1 MDEDVSWADIPV
13 PVALHKLCL
22 EAVVTEEESLAY
34 IDAYRVIVG
43 SIVFISTFARPD
55 VAFAAHTL
63 STFNSR
69 PGAVHMRLARRVMG
83 YLSRTRTLCI
93 TYRRGEGADISMS
106 FKPVPPEEGP
116 MQPDKSGLPH
126 QAVDSSHAV
135 YRSTTGWITMMAG
148 AAVMWAVRSQLQPS
162 LSSAEAE
169 LYGLSTAVCDVLA
182 FLNVLEEMEV
192 GFKGVISILVDSRAA
207 RLIAEDCAST
217 ARTRHIHRRW
227 FFVQHYINEEVV
239 RIVAVRGTHNGANF
253 VTKAVGGLPFQQ
265 DRAYAMGIREQAV

>member
-1 MDEDVSWADIPV
+1 
-13 PVALHKLCL
+13 
-22 EAVVTEEESLAY
+22 
-34 IDAYRVIVG
+34 
-43 SIVFISTFARPD
+43 
-55 VAFAAHTL
+55 
-63 STFNSR
+63 
-69 PGAVHMRLARRVMG
+69 
-83 YLSRTRTLCI
+83 
-93 TYRRGEGADISMS
+93 
-106 FKPVPPEEGP
+106 

-135 YRSTTGWITMMAG
+135 YRSTTGWVTMMAG

-182 FLNVLEEMEV
+182 FLNVLEEMQV
-192 GFKGVISILVDSRAA
+192 GFKGVIPILVDSRAA